1 MGSMQKERKGMY
13 DEVFSDV
20 RWLSD
25 MGANESNAQEVEPEA
40 MVTIAEPDRRLRVL
54 TPRQR
59 ARLIEPVSILYLG

>member
-1 MGSMQKERKGMY
+1 MMQKERKGMY

-25 MGANESNAQEVEPEA
+25 MGATETNAHEAEPEPA
-40 MVTIAEPDRRLRVL
+40 MIAPESERGRLRVL

-59 ARLIEPVSILYLG
+59 ARLIEPTSILYLG